1 MGKAN
6 RGGQKRKEAP
16 ARKQLQGKGG
26 NSGLLH
32 KNNHKHGA
40 HRAAGFDGAAA
51 MGKRTLAQQL
61 LQPNKRARGG
71 KRRRKSS
78 GTPSKPGSSETAVIQ
93 AEYAAVD
100 AREKA
105 KEDSEKARR
114 VRAPVRIR
122 LAPSTTELR
131 MPSEG
136 EVSMASLR
144 ASSSARM
151 VEALL
156 QSITDEPAPDAP
168 PSRPVRS
175 AGRKRKGNP
184 FAALEDDGSDSDSD
198 SDHGSLGAAG
208 GRVGIILNGRTSNSK
223 PAQRTGGLFTN
234 STGCAFG
241 SGPPAEEGGGLMAF
255 ASPSSFAGF
264 AGAGGGTGAR
274 GMGSVGFGGSKV
286 GALAGATA
294 AVATMGAG
302 PQPAASVAS
311 VGGGAGNSDDDDDDD
326 SDL

>member
-16 ARKQLQGKGG
+16 ARKQLQGRGG
-26 NSGLLH
+26 SSGLLH
-32 KNNHKHGA
+32 KNNHHGGA
-40 HRAAGFDGAAA
+40 HRAAGLDGAAA

-71 KRRRKSS
+71 KRRRKPT
-78 GTPSKPGSSETAVIQ
+78 GTASKPGSSETAVIQ

-114 VRAPVRIR
+114 LRAPVRIR

-156 QSITDEPAPDAP
+156 QSITDEPVSPKP
-168 PSRPVRS
+168 RSVR
-175 AGRKRKGNP
+175 
-184 FAALEDDGSDSDSD
+184 
-198 SDHGSLGAAG
+198 
-208 GRVGIILNGRTSNSK
+208 RTHV
-223 PAQRTGGLFTN
+223 P
-234 STGCAFG
+234 
-241 SGPPAEEGGGLMAF
+241 
-255 ASPSSFAGF
+255 
-264 AGAGGGTGAR
+264 
-274 GMGSVGFGGSKV
+274 
-286 GALAGATA
+286 
-294 AVATMGAG
+294 
-302 PQPAASVAS
+302 
-311 VGGGAGNSDDDDDDD
+311 
-326 SDL
+326 

>member
-16 ARKQLQGKGG
+16 ARKQLQGRGG

-32 KNNHKHGA
+32 KNNQKHGA
-40 HRAAGFDGAAA
+40 HREGLDGAAA

-78 GTPSKPGSSETAVIQ
+78 GAPSKPGSSETAVIQ

-105 KEDSEKARR
+105 KEDSEYARR
-114 VRAPVRIR
+114 VRPVRIR

-184 FAALEDDGSDSDSD
+184 FAALGDDGSDSDSD
-198 SDHGSLGAAG
+198 SGSWGAAG
-208 GRVGIILNGRTSNSK
+208 GRVGIISNGRTSSSK
-223 PAQRTGGLFTN
+223 PDQRTGGLFTN
-234 STGCAFG
+234 STGRAFG

-264 AGAGGGTGAR
+264 SGTGGGAGAGR
-274 GMGSVGFGGSKV
+274 MGSVGFGGSKG
-286 GALAGATA
+286 GALAGAAA
-294 AVATMGAG
+294 AVATMGGG
-302 PQPAASVAS
+302 PQPAASAAAAS
-311 VGGGAGNSDDDDDDD
+311 VGSGAGNADDDDDP
-326 SDL
+326 DL